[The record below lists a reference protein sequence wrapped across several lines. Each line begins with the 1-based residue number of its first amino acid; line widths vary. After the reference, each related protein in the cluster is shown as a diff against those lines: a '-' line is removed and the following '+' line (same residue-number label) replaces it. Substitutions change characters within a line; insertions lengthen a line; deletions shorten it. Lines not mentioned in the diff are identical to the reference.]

1 MPSYEYECISCSM
14 RFTVERSIHED
25 NAPYCCGFAMRQVY
39 GVPGI
44 SFKGKGWGGQWH
56 AQDYAYIYIIL
67 TWGCIVDT
75 HKRKGLY
82 PLLESPNHYPL

>member
-1 MPSYEYECISCSM
+1 MHCVQLHVCVSHGRYWYGLRLMPSYEYECISCSM

-44 SFKGKGWGGQWH
+44 SFKGKGWGGQ
-56 AQDYAYIYIIL
+56 
-67 TWGCIVDT
+67 
-75 HKRKGLY
+75 
-82 PLLESPNHYPL
+82 

>member
-14 RFTVERSIHED
+14 RFSVERSIHED

-44 SFKGKGWGGQWH
+44 SFKGKGWGGQ
-56 AQDYAYIYIIL
+56 
-67 TWGCIVDT
+67 
-75 HKRKGLY
+75 
-82 PLLESPNHYPL
+82 